1 MYLPKKISIR
11 LHISD
16 MGRDISKP
24 DKSVEFAFVSS
35 FDTCSHMA
43 SWIPEDDMDIHR
55 MYIGKII

>member
-1 MYLPKKISIR
+1 MPPKIR
-11 LHISD
+11 TRPHISD

-24 DKSVEFAFVSS
+24 DKSVEFAFVSF